1 MKLIKKYKIY
11 IDFCIWI
18 KHIELW
24 MNIVPHK
31 LTVSWNI
38 LIVHLLI
45 ERYNNSDDFISGVC
59 FLLFVYWDP
68 TQHTYHFV
76 DCQSGYCNFTVISL
90 VDFIKQGW
98 LMVIDNTWLLNVYC
112 YNTNECDIIFIYY
125 HIKCC
130 KWYVNWRTYGVWS
143 SFVYL
148 FSWLEFLW
156 HYLSIWNGCEE
167 IK

>member
-1 MKLIKKYKIY
+1 MSKFSFEQVISKVILFLLSRFNYIKKKNKKWLMKLIKKYKIY

-45 ERYNNSDDFISGVC
+45 ERYNNNDDFISGVC
-59 FLLFVYWDP
+59 FLLFVYWD
-68 TQHTYHFV
+68 HTYHFV

-90 VDFIKQGW
+90 VDFIKQDW
-98 LMVIDNTWLLNVYC
+98 LMVMDNTWLLNVYC
-112 YNTNECDIIFIYY
+112 YNTNECDIIFIYC
-125 HIKCC
+125 HMKCC
-130 KWYVNWRTYGVWS
+130 KWYVN
-143 SFVYL
+143 
-148 FSWLEFLW
+148 
-156 HYLSIWNGCEE
+156 
-167 IK
+167 